1 LSTSLAESSLRGAL
15 RPRVEVHPPFAYTLA
30 PVAIDLAGYAGLFLE
45 QWQQDGLELLCA
57 RRDDD
62 LWACPEYAEIVG
74 RQNGKGAIAEA
85 RALAG
90 LLLFGEELILW
101 TAHEVKTAM
110 RAFRRLKRL
119 IRALGEQVGD
129 DENRWLI
136 EDERISP
143 DPILIKFCNQNGDE
157 GFERLERGEA
167 VQELKY
173 VARSKG
179 SGRGFSS
186 DLLFIDETYAYTDE
200 QNEAVFSTMSARSN
214 PQIVY
219 TSTPPLSGTTGK
231 VLFALRDRALE
242 GDPDLAYRDWGLEG
256 ELEQLDELLKQWG
269 TDLRDPRLAAR
280 SNPAYGGP
288 RLSPA
293 FVAREAR
300 GGLSRIGYAR
310 ERLCLWPK
318 NLHAGGSTVLP
329 LDWWNARLDSTSAA
343 KGLLGVGLDASPDL
357 ASAAVAMAGLRE
369 DGRRHWQ
376 VLEHQQGS
384 AWVVPYLVTLRD
396 GDPDRQLTPVE
407 FGPIGVDP
415 NSPAGALIVPLRAAG
430 FEVKEIT
437 GRELVQAWGSF
448 RTAVKDDQGRHLG
461 QETIQQAIRDAKTA
475 PSGDTERFSRKRSSG
490 DICPLVAV
498 ALADHQLQ
506 TQPSRS
512 APLFAWSE

>member
-1 LSTSLAESSLRGAL
+1 MSTSLAESSLRGAL
-15 RPRVEVHPPFAYTLA
+15 RPRVEVHPPYAYSLA
-30 PVAIDLAGYAGLFLE
+30 PVAVDLAGYAGLVLE
-45 QWQQDGLELLCA
+45 RWQRDGMELLCA

-62 LWACPEYAEIVG
+62 MWACPEYAEIVG

-90 LLLFGEELILW
+90 LLVFGEELILW

-143 DPILIKFCNQNGDE
+143 DPILVKFCNQNGDE

-186 DLLFIDETYAYTDE
+186 DLLVIDETYAYTNE
-200 QNEAVFSTMSARSN
+200 QNEAVFSTMSARAN

-219 TSTPPLSGTTGK
+219 TSTPPLTGTTGE
-231 VLFALRDRALE
+231 VLFAIRERALT

-280 SNPAYGGP
+280 SNPAFGGP

-300 GGLSRIGYAR
+300 GGLSRLGYAR
-310 ERLCLWPK
+310 ERLGLWPK
-318 NLHAGGSTVLP
+318 NLHAGGAMVLP
-329 LDWWNARLDSTSAA
+329 LDWWNARLDPSSVA
-343 KGLLGVGLDASPDL
+343 KGLLGVGLDAAPDL
-357 ASAAVAMAGLRE
+357 MSAAVGMAGWRE

-376 VLEHQQGS
+376 VLEHQLGS
-384 AWVVPYLVTLRD
+384 AWVVPYFEGLRD
-396 GDPDRQLTPVE
+396 QGVK
-407 FGPIGVDP
+407 FGPVGVDP
-415 NSPAGALIVPLRAAG
+415 NAPAGALIGPLRTAG
-430 FEVKEIT
+430 FEVEEVT

-448 RTAVKDDQGRHLG
+448 RSAVKDDQGRHIG
-461 QETIQQAIRDAKTA
+461 QETVRQAIKDAKTA
-475 PSGDTERFSRKRSSG
+475 PSGDTDRFSRKRSSG

-498 ALADHQLQ
+498 TLADHQLQ
-506 TQPSRS
+506 TAPKRS
-512 APLFAWSE
+512 APMFAWST